1 MYSAATIDEN
11 TGLMFMPPQ
20 PIGKAELATLLGFTT
35 GYLFG
40 KIHENK
46 AIMDKLA
53 GAGYNKNQ
61 KLLTMRQMQIVC
73 DVYGWPLNQQ
83 KKR

>member
-1 MYSAATIDEN
+1 MYTTLDD
-11 TGLMFMPPQ
+11 TDDLVYMKPQ
-20 PIGKAELATLLGFTT
+20 PIGKAELSALLGFTT

-40 KIHENK
+40 RIHNNP

-53 GAGYNKNQ
+53 DTGYNKNQ
-61 KLLTMRQMQIVC
+61 KLLTLKQMQIVC
-73 DVYGWPLNQQ
+73 DVYGWPLDQSKN